1 MTTTKPHPSLRI
13 IEDRR
18 AQLDPLFQKLHLRFE
33 NLLQC
38 GKGCHE
44 CCVDELTVFEVE
56 AQSIQARYPHV
67 LKEKPHPPGKCAFLN
82 FDGECRVYE
91 ARPYVC
97 RSQGLP
103 LRWVDE
109 HQGEWVEFRDICPLN
124 DENIDLEKLEENHC
138 WTLGPEEEF
147 LATTQSQEVAQPG
160 KRVELRSLFTIP

>member
-18 AQLDPLFQKLHLRFE
+18 KRLDPLLQKLHLRFE
-33 NLLQC
+33 NQLKC

-82 FDGECRVYE
+82 IDGECRVYE

-103 LRWVDE
+103 LRWLDE

-124 DENIDLEKLEENHC
+124 DENIALEKLDENDC
-138 WTLGPEEEF
+138 WTVGPEEEF
-147 LATTQSQEVAQPG
+147 LATTQSREGAQPG
-160 KRVELRSLFTIP
+160 KRVELRALFTIP